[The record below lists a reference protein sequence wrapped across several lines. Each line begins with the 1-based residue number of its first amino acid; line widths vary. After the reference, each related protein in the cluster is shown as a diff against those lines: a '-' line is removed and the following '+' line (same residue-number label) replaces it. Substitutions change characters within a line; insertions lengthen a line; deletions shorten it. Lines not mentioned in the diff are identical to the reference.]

1 MINAQPELYDIVPVD
16 KDDIIIREEAPDE
29 YHTVEDV
36 VLRAFW
42 NKHHLGCN
50 EHIFAY
56 PQAIYAAKS
65 I

>member
-1 MINAQPELYDIVPVD
+1 MD

-36 VLRAFW
+36 VLRVFW

-50 EHIFAY
+50 EHFFAY